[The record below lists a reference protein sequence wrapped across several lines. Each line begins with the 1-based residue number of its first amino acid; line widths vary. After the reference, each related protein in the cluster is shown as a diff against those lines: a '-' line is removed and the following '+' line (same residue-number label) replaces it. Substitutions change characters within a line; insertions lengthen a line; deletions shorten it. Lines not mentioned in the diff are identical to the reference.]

1 MASQAEAITLGPFA
15 GGLNNQA
22 DPSAIA
28 DTDLAEC
35 VNLELDIQGT
45 SLAARPPLVGLAG
58 PSTSTRLLAIGN
70 AVFGTDS
77 YVILANSS
85 GVWAYK
91 LSDGSYTTITSTAV
105 NPTCAIQYDNKVW
118 IVARPGSAVNGGSWS
133 PTVAFAANANM
144 PKGGAAAIYKERMWI
159 VPGQFATTNDSRL
172 YFSNIADPSSWNTAT
187 DFFDVSPGDGQK
199 LMDLVV
205 VNNNLTMFKNDSTYV
220 LTYSTAPTDGTII
233 KANNNIGATRQHCMV
248 THENSIYVLH
258 EGKVYKI
265 DNYNFVDVSIK
276 VPFKPTVLTP
286 GTYTEEMHLS
296 KVGNRL
302 VVRYFDK
309 TYAYGIKTNSWSEWR
324 VGHTD
329 LNAIG
334 PIVEHPNINATQPY
348 LMYVAGQSVSTRT
361 FITSIWD
368 GHTDNRVEK
377 TVASPVAMSCYV
389 KTKNYDFGLGYQYK
403 KLKYWGAD
411 ILTTKNVVGIASPIT
426 FGVSVT
432 WADVGIYEWNSLG
445 SWASP
450 LITNPDVTTNVTA
463 IAGSLRRFM
472 KFLKALR
479 FRQVNFTVQMVTDGS
494 LSDGPCRLY
503 TITIFAMPK
512 QHTSKQVS

>member
-1 MASQAEAITLGPFA
+1 MASSAEAITLGPFV
-15 GGLNNQA
+15 GGLNTQA
-22 DPSAIA
+22 DPSAIS

-35 VNLELDIQGT
+35 INLELDIQGT
-45 SLAARPPLVGLAG
+45 SLTARPPLVGLAG

-77 YVILANSS
+77 YVILANAS

-91 LSDGSYTTITSTAV
+91 LSDGSFTSITNNAS

-118 IVARPGSAVNGGSWS
+118 IIARPGSSANGGSWTPS
-133 PTVAFAANANM
+133 GTFTVISGM
-144 PKGGAAAIYKERMWI
+144 PKGGAAVIYKERMWI
-159 VPGQFATTNDSRL
+159 APGQFATTNDSRL
-172 YFSNIADPSSWNTAT
+172 YFSNIADPATWTTAT
-187 DFFDVSPGDGQK
+187 DFFDLSPGDGQK
-199 LMDLVV
+199 LIDLVV
-205 VNNNLTMFKNDSTYV
+205 VNNNLTLFKNDSTYV

-233 KANNNIGATRQHCMV
+233 KANNNIGATRQHCMQ

-258 EGKVYKI
+258 EGNVYKI
-265 DNYNFVDVSIK
+265 DNYNFVNISTK
-276 VPFKPTVLTP
+276 VPFNPTVLTP

-296 KVGNRL
+296 KIGNRL
-302 VVRYFDK
+302 IVRFFDK
-309 TYAYGIKTNSWSEWR
+309 TYSYGLKTNSWSEWR
-324 VGHTD
+324 TENSD
-329 LNAIG
+329 LNALG
-334 PIVEHPNINATQPY
+334 PIVEHPNINATQPF
-348 LMYVAGQSVSTRT
+348 LMYVAGQSISTRT

-368 GHTDNRVEK
+368 GHTSSRVER
-377 TVASPVAMSCYV
+377 TVSTPVAVKCRI
-389 KTKNYDFGLGYQYK
+389 KTKNYDFGLGYQFK

-411 ILTTKNVVGIASPIT
+411 ILTTKDVVGTASPIT

-432 WADVGIYEWNSLG
+432 WSDVAIYEWNNLG

-450 LITNPDVTTNVTA
+450 LITNPDIVTEVVA

-479 FRQVNFTVQMVTDGS
+479 FRQVNFAVDMTTDGS

-503 TITIFAMPK
+503 TLTIFAVPK